1 VSNDETLVA
10 ELIRDEGIIPHA
22 YQDHL
27 GYWTI
32 GIGRLIDKRKGGGI
46 AEHEAA
52 YLLLNDIAKVQN
64 QLDVNLPWWREL
76 DPVRQRALTNMAF
89 QLGISGLLKFRNSL
103 AAIKAGEWER
113 AAANLKLSLWARQT
127 PTRAG
132 RVIEMF
138 RAGAA

>member
-1 VSNDETLVA
+1 MSNDDTLIA
-10 ELIRDEGIIPHA
+10 ELRRDEGMVRHA

-52 YLLLNDIAKVQN
+52 YLLKSDIAKVQL
-64 QLDVNLPWWREL
+64 QLDQNLPWWRDL
-76 DPVRQRALTNMAF
+76 DPVRQRALQNMAF
-89 QLGISGLLKFRNSL
+89 QLGLTGLLKFRNSL

-113 AAANLKLSLWARQT
+113 AVANLRRSLWVKQT
-127 PTRAG
+127 PARAG

-138 RAGAA
+138 RTGTV